1 MKVSEK
7 TLTAA
12 VTTVAAAAL
21 ITGTVAMNHGE
32 GRTDPP
38 QPAAADGVRDSDTAV
53 TAAAPGSA
61 PSGVTELPP
70 STPLTVRI
78 PAISVDAPLAGYGLE
93 PSGSPEVPPEERAD
107 LAGWYRDGVSPGS
120 PGTSLITG
128 HVDNSTGPAV
138 FYDLGALQRGDTV
151 EVDRADGRTAVFTV
165 TAVDVFDRDDFPDE
179 LVYGQSAAPELRLIT
194 CGGPFSSS
202 AGGYLGNVVAFARLT
217 ATY

>member
-7 TLTAA
+7 TLTTAVAA
-12 VTTVAAAAL
+12 VAAAAL

-32 GRTDPP
+32 GHTDPP
-38 QPAAADGVRDSDTAV
+38 QPAAADGVRGGDTAV
-53 TAAAPGSA
+53 PAAAPGGDPA
-61 PSGVTELPP
+61 GAAELPP
-70 STPLTVRI
+70 STPLSVRI

-93 PSGSPEVPPEERAD
+93 PSGSPEVPPEDRTN
-107 LAGWYRDGVSPGS
+107 LAAWYRGGVSPGS

-165 TAVDVFDRDDFPDE
+165 TAVDVFDRDDFPDD
-179 LVYGQSAAPELRLIT
+179 LVYGQSAGPELRLIT
-194 CGGPFSSS
+194 CGGPFSRS

-217 ATY
+217 GTR